1 MSLAQA
7 FVIPHAAVCA
17 TLARPRGS
25 QNTRA
30 TTLSFA
36 GAVVPSPRVPCDT
49 PLQRQA
55 HWDGVRIIALHRDRA
70 VRIPCASAHI
80 YRALLQKIPI
90 IESILRI
97 PCASAHRRLIRLVR
111 VKVYI
116 LAIIVIVIVIFHRK
130 DDDDD
135 DDYCPRRLS
144 RPT

>member
-70 VRIPCASAHI
+70 VRIPCASAH
-80 YRALLQKIPI
+80 
-90 IESILRI
+90 
-97 PCASAHRRLIRLVR
+97 HRLIRLVR
-111 VKVYI
+111 VVACEVCI
-116 LAIIVIVIVIFHRK
+116 LACK

-135 DDYCPRRLS
+135 DHYCPRRLS
-144 RPT
+144 RST